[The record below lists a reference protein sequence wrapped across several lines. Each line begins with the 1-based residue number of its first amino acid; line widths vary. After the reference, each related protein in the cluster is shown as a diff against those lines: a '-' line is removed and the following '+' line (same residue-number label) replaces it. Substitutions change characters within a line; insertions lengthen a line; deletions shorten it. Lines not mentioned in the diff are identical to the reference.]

1 VVESLAHKLVQPIP
15 PMQQDRVTQNQSGA
29 HSSPAAP
36 AGAGPRTGSACSQG
50 RSSCTGPGRAG
61 SASPGPIAPR
71 PGSGPHAST
80 GTCRTRCRARCT
92 ARRGTRTR
100 SPPRPPTCACRR
112 AAAPSA
118 VLGAA
123 GAARCACE
131 QGRPAACRRAAAV
144 QARAAATTPQRAW
157 TAGSCAPPAG
167 CSLVAALHA
176 QARLQKWHVR
186 QAQPRLPGPCTAAHF
201 SRCRG
206 AWYGARASKRSTRRT
221 CSGPYDSLGQ
231 QRPAE
236 VWHVYVTTFRR
247 FSAVLSSTSR

>member
-1 VVESLAHKLVQPIP
+1 
-15 PMQQDRVTQNQSGA
+15 MQQDRVTQNQSGA

-144 QARAAATTPQRAW
+144 QARLDSRRL
-157 TAGSCAPPAG
+157 CAPCG
-167 CSLVAALHA
+167 RSLVAALHA

-221 CSGPYDSLGQ
+221 CSGPYDSLGAATPGGGLA
-231 QRPAE
+231 RLCDHFPALL
-236 VWHVYVTTFRR
+236 RI
-247 FSAVLSSTSR
+247 AQ